1 MAQKISSN
9 LSWKNLPVRVETD
22 VETGQA
28 KVFLVGKGRL
38 LNVPV
43 GTDLEIGEVGADNK
57 WVPLNVLEFTREFNA
72 ANGTKLT
79 SAQAQDLLLTDGITT
94 YNNERAAII
103 NKNSPPNTRTYLA
116 TKQNFVPGVIDPKTN
131 IKAGQTAP
139 TVAQTT
145 AQPGANS
152 NPNVGAASTS
162 TSTSGISTAVQNAQ
176 NISNTNIGNRQN
188 NYDKTFLA
196 YPEDRMGGNGGDF
209 IKFEILNYQKSGLIN
224 RNTLKFGSQA
234 LPGMEYRDA
243 GKPLTTIC
251 LPIQSGISEGMS
263 VDWGG
268 GELNPVTG
276 AFANLAFQTM
286 AKADSGANPFKGMW
300 DGFTQ
305 SGEELQKFLQNANN
319 SGEAK
324 AFFVNY
330 FTERAVKTQGL
341 LSRTLGAAVNNNLE
355 LLFNGPMLRN
365 FSFNFKLTPRNQKEA
380 QTIRTMIR
388 YFKMSMAPSLS
399 TAQLFLLAPN
409 VFKISYIYTGK
420 GELSENHPFLNR
432 IKVAALRDI
441 SVNYTPDGNYMTYQD
456 GSMTQY
462 DISLSFGE
470 IDPIYENDYNLNE
483 GLTGTGW

>member
-1 MAQKISSN
+1 MANQIRNN
-9 LSWKNLPVRVETD
+9 LSWKSLPTKVLVNAD
-22 VETGQA
+22 NGQA
-28 KVFLVGKGRL
+28 EVFLIGKG
-38 LNVPV
+38 
-43 GTDLEIGEVGADNK
+43 GAFTDLPIAEVGANNQ
-57 WVPLNVLEFTREFNA
+57 WVPINILQFTQEYNK

-79 SAQAQDLLLTDGITT
+79 SAQAQDILLTEGINAF
-94 YNNERAAII
+94 NNERAAII
-103 NKNSPPNTRTYLA
+103 NKNSTSAVKTELA
-116 TKQNFVPGVIDPKTN
+116 TKKDFVPGVIDPKTN

-162 TSTSGISTAVQNAQ
+162 TSTSGISTAAQ
-176 NISNTNIGNRQN
+176 AVANISIGSRQN
-188 NYDKTFLA
+188 LYPEPLLV
-196 YPEDRMGGNGGDF
+196 YPEDRKNGNGGDF
-209 IKFEILNYQKSGLIN
+209 IKFEILTYEKSGLVSPD
-224 RNTLKFGSQA
+224 TLAAGSNA
-234 LPGMEYRDA
+234 LPGMEYRKSKLLA
-243 GKPLTTIC
+243 TIY
-251 LPIQSGISEGMS
+251 LPIQSGIVEGMS

-268 GELNPVTG
+268 GELNPVTA
-276 AFANLAFQTM
+276 AFANIAFQTISR
-286 AKADSGANPFKGMW
+286 AGDGANPFQGMYK
-300 DGFTQ
+300 GFTE
-305 SGEELQKFLQNANN
+305 SGAQLGQFFKNANN

-330 FTERAVKTQGL
+330 FTEQAVKTQGL
-341 LSRTLGAAVNNNLE
+341 LSRTLGAAINNNLE

-365 FSFNFKLTPRNQKEA
+365 FSFNFKLTPREPKEA
-380 QTIRTMIR
+380 ESIRKIIR

-409 VFKISYIYTGK
+409 VFKISYVYTGK
-420 GELSENHPFLNR
+420 GELSENHPYLNR

-470 IDPIYENDYNLNE
+470 IDPIYENDYLINE

>member
-1 MAQKISSN
+1 MANQIRNN
-9 LSWKNLPVRVETD
+9 LSWKSLPTKVLVNAD
-22 VETGQA
+22 NGQA
-28 KVFLVGKGRL
+28 KVYLIGKGTVL
-38 LNVPV
+38 GLPV
-43 GTDLEIGEVGADNK
+43 GTDLEIAEVGANNQ
-57 WVPLNVLEFTREFNA
+57 WVPLNILQFTQEYNK

-79 SAQAQDLLLTDGITT
+79 SSQAQDILLTEGVDT

-103 NKNSPPNTRTYLA
+103 NKNSTSAVKTELA
-116 TKQNFVPGVIDPKTN
+116 TKKDFVPGVIDPKTN

-145 AQPGANS
+145 TQPGANS
-152 NPNVGAASTS
+152 DPNVGTATTS
-162 TSTSGISTAVQNAQ
+162 SGISTAAQ
-176 NISNTNIGNRQN
+176 AVANISIGSRQN
-188 NYDKTFLA
+188 LYPEPLLV
-196 YPEDRMGGNGGDF
+196 YPEDRKNGNGGDF
-209 IKFEILNYQKSGLIN
+209 IKFEILTYEKSGLISPD
-224 RNTLKFGSQA
+224 TLAAGSNA
-234 LPGMEYRDA
+234 LPGMEYRKSKLLA
-243 GKPLTTIC
+243 TIY
-251 LPIQSGISEGMS
+251 LPIQSGIVEGMS

-268 GELNPVTG
+268 GELNPVTA

-286 AKADSGANPFKGMW
+286 AKADSPEGMYK
-300 DGFTQ
+300 GFTE
-305 SGEELQKFLQNANN
+305 SGAQLGQFFKNANN

-330 FTERAVKTQGL
+330 FTEQAVKTQGL
-341 LSRTLGAAVNNNLE
+341 LSRTLGAAINNNLE

-365 FSFNFKLTPRNQKEA
+365 FSFNFKLTPREPKEA
-380 QTIRTMIR
+380 ESIRKIIR

-409 VFKISYIYTGK
+409 VFKISYVYTGK
-420 GELSENHPFLNR
+420 GELSENHPYLNR

-470 IDPIYENDYNLNE
+470 IDPIYENDYLINE

>member
-1 MAQKISSN
+1 MAQQITNN
-9 LSWKNLPVRVETD
+9 LSWNSLPTKILVNA
-22 VETGQA
+22 ETGQA
-28 KVFLVGKGRL
+28 EVFLIGKGTL
-38 LNVPV
+38 
-43 GTDLEIGEVGADNK
+43 GTDLKIAEVGADNK
-57 WVPLNVLEFTREFNA
+57 WVPLNALQFTQEYNK

-79 SAQAQDLLLTDGITT
+79 SAQAQDILLTDGVTT

-103 NKNSPPNTRTYLA
+103 NKNSPPNTKTFLA

-162 TSTSGISTAVQNAQ
+162 TSTSGISTAAQ
-176 NISNTNIGNRQN
+176 NISNINIGNRQN

-224 RNTLKFGSQA
+224 RNTLQLGSQA
-234 LPGMEYRDA
+234 LPGMEYRDT

-286 AKADSGANPFKGMW
+286 AKADASANPFEGMYQ
-300 DGFTQ
+300 GFTQ
-305 SGEELQKFLQNANN
+305 SGAELGRFLKNANN

-330 FTERAVKTQGL
+330 FTEQAVKTQGL

-365 FSFNFKLTPRNQKEA
+365 FSFNFKLTPRNPTES

-441 SVNYTPDGNYMTYQD
+441 SVNYTPDGNYMTYQG

-470 IDPIYENDYNLNE
+470 IDPIYENDYLLNE